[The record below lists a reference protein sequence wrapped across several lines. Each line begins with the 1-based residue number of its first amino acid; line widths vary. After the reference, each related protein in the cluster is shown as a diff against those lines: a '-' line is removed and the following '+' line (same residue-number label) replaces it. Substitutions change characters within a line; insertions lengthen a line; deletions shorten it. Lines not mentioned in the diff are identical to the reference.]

1 MKTKVNMS
9 QYLYWFFIIHTV
21 ICEEFIMINVVHNW

>member
-9 QYLYWFFIIHTV
+9 QYLYWFFIINTV
-21 ICEEFIMINVVHNW
+21 VCEQVIIWYDISHW